1 MGLTNLIP
9 LENGRV
15 VVGLRGRVYYARIRL
30 SDLGKYAERSLKTTD
45 LDQAKNRARRLLWE
59 IEERQTNG
67 HPIQSKRV
75 SEVIDAYVSMRET
88 EFQRGQTKAGMLR
101 QVKRIAKFWR
111 EYLGKRNVADVGD
124 KELKGYLPW
133 RRDYYTRKGSL
144 PRNANLYPEDK
155 TLQFEIMV
163 GKAMMNWATDLGHR
177 GSQPKLSWAF
187 TAKNKRIRPAFSAD
201 DYETLMGQLALE
213 TLSGPLHWM
222 LFPYVAVLAN
232 SGLRVGEANNLRI
245 RDVEKFEDDK
255 GRANYRLTVRGK
267 TGERE
272 AIMVASASANIDQL
286 LLDRRGADR
295 NDWLFVM
302 PKGSKIITLIDQFKA
317 VLKRAGVT
325 HDSAGRPYTL
335 YSLRHYYAVQA
346 LRKGISIYSVA
357 LNMGTSVQMIQ
368 TYYASTAKTRDFA
381 TALGD

>member
-1 MGLTNLIP
+1 
-9 LENGRV
+9 V
-15 VVGLRGRVYYARIRL
+15 WL
-30 SDLGKYAERSLKTTD
+30 SDVGKYHEKSLKTAD
-45 LDQAKNRARRLLWE
+45 LEQAKSRARRMLWE
-59 IEERQTNG
+59 IEKRQSEG
-67 HPIQSKRV
+67 QPVRSKKMTD
-75 SEVIDAYVSMRET
+75 VIDAYVAMRET
-88 EFQRGQTKAGMLR
+88 EYQRGKTKAGMLR
-101 QVKRIAKFWR
+101 QIKRIAKFWR
-111 EYLGKRNVADVGD
+111 EYIGTRFVAEIGDV
-124 KELKGYLPW
+124 ELKGYLPW
-133 RRDYYTRKGSL
+133 RREYYTRKGML
-144 PRNANLYPEDK
+144 PRNARLFPEDK
-155 TLQFEIMV
+155 TLQFEVMV
-163 GKAMMNWATDLGHR
+163 GKAMLNWATDSGFR
-177 GSQPKLSWAF
+177 GNQPKLSWSF
-187 TAKNKRIRPAFSAD
+187 TAKNKRIRPAFSAA
-201 DYETLMGQLALE
+201 DYEKLMGQLALE
-213 TLSGPLHWM
+213 TLGGPLHRM
-222 LFPYVAVLAN
+222 FFPYVGVLAN
-232 SGLRVGEANNLRI
+232 SGIRVGEANNLRI

-272 AIMVASASANIDQL
+272 AIMFASASVNIDQL

-302 PKGSKIITLIDQFKA
+302 PKGTKIITLIDQFKA